1 MLCQKQIDN
10 FFDTSYGNK
19 EIFFIKLRVQ
29 GLHKNPV
36 KTASAKSDET
46 IFLKYQVYRKEP
58 IIYGKKSIE
67 SRYCSKEL
75 LAE

>member
-1 MLCQKQIDN
+1 MKKGLFFYIYVMSKNKIDK
-10 FFDTSYGNK
+10 FFSIQVMVNK

-46 IFLKYQVYRKEP
+46 IFLKYQVYRKEQL
-58 IIYGKKSIE
+58 YMGKK
-67 SRYCSKEL
+67 Y
-75 LAE
+75 